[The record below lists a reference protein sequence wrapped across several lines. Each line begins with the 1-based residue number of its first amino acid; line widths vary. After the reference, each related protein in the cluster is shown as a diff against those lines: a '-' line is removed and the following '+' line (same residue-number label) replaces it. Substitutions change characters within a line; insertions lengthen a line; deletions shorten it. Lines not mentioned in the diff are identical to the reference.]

1 MKRAAASSDAKEYL
15 TQHMK
20 FHETFISAS
29 DNELLINLLT
39 TLRRHSL
46 WYRFSYRY
54 YSEDFKSSIKT
65 YVKIYRMFKSKMT
78 DPNELEQF
86 VRDHIVAAIEIFRG
100 YLEELTNS
108 EQPFKEK
115 T

>member
-1 MKRAAASSDAKEYL
+1 
-15 TQHMK
+15 
-20 FHETFISAS
+20 
-29 DNELLINLLT
+29 
-39 TLRRHSL
+39 
-46 WYRFSYRY
+46 
-54 YSEDFKSSIKT
+54 
-65 YVKIYRMFKSKMT
+65 MT